1 MKTMQKGFTLIE
13 LMIVV
18 AIIAILA
25 AIALPQYQIYVAK
38 SQVSRTME
46 EVGDLKTAW
55 EDCVNNGKVI
65 PGPADATHCDFG
77 ATGSNIQVPAA
88 GNTVGGGAPINALLG
103 APVAAMVATGDGT
116 LTATFGGNASS
127 AIAGKK
133 LVWTRDI
140 PGNWTC
146 TTTVDAKY
154 KPSGCDN

>member
-55 EDCVNNGKVI
+55 EDCVNNGKVT

-77 ATGSNIQVPAA
+77 ATGSNIQADVGANTTAGGNSTLANTAVPTANMDPN
-88 GNTVGGGAPINALLG
+88 GS
-103 APVAAMVATGDGT
+103 GT
-116 LTATFGGNASS
+116 LVATFGNNASS
-127 AIAGKK
+127 V
-133 LVWTRDI
+133 L
-140 PGNWTC
+140 
-146 TTTVDAKY
+146 
-154 KPSGCDN
+154 